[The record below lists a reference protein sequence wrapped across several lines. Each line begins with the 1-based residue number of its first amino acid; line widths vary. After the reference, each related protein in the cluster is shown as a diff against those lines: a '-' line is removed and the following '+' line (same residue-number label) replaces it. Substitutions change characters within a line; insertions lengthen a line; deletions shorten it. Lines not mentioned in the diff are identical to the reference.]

1 MKKLNI
7 AVFFGGCSSEY
18 HVSLESAKAVIS
30 NLNPKLYTPI
40 LVGISKTGEWYCF
53 RGETEKIAKD
63 CWLNEEDCVPAVLSP
78 NSHGRGL
85 LLLEKGEIRMI
96 PVDAALPIMH
106 GKFGEDGTIQGMIEM
121 AGIPLVGCGVL
132 ASALCMDKERAHKLA
147 RAAGVAVP
155 ESIVLKRSTG
165 KEVPDVSGDIR
176 EDCRHREQVLSF
188 GRKVGYPMFVKP
200 LRAGSSFGITKV
212 TEEDKLWDA
221 LALAFRYDDYAVLEE
236 GIEGFEVGCAVL
248 GCDDLT
254 VGEVDEIQLSEGFF
268 DFTEK
273 YTLKTSSIHVPARVN
288 PEVSQ
293 RIKET
298 AKILYGALGCSVFA
312 RVDMFLTPEGK
323 IVFNEVNTIPG
334 FTEHSRYPGMMKA
347 AGLEFPELLDKMIRL
362 AVTK

>member
-1 MKKLNI
+1 MKKLTVAI
-7 AVFFGGCSSEY
+7 FFGGCSSEY
-18 HVSLESAKAVIS
+18 HVSLESAEAVIRS
-30 NLNPKLYTPI
+30 LNSELYQPI

-53 RGETEKIAKD
+53 RGATEKIAKD

-85 LLLEKGEIRMI
+85 LLLEKGEIKMV
-96 PVDAALPIMH
+96 PVDAALPVMH

-147 RAAGVAVP
+147 KAAGVAVP
-155 ESIVLKRSTG
+155 KSIVLKANVG
-165 KEVPDVSGDIR
+165 KEISEASGDVR
-176 EDCRHREQVLSF
+176 EDDGHQEQALSF
-188 GRKVGYPMFVKP
+188 CRKVGYPVFVKP

-212 TEEDKLWDA
+212 MKEDELWDA
-221 LALAFRYDDYAVLEE
+221 LALAFQYDDHAVLEE
-236 GIEGFEVGCAVL
+236 GIAGFEVGCAVL

-273 YTLKTSSIHVPARVN
+273 YTLKTSSIHVPARIL
-288 PEVSQ
+288 PEMSG

-298 AKILYGALGCSVFA
+298 AKTLYRALGCSVFA
-312 RVDMFLTPEGK
+312 RVDMFLTPEGN
-323 IVFNEVNTIPG
+323 IVFNEINTIPG

-347 AGLEFPELLDKMIRL
+347 AGVEFPELLDRMIRL